1 MRTKWFFLLFALIAF
16 PLGDCYGQSKDLT
29 RLRVTYSSIG
39 AASLV
44 TWVAKDMGIFQK
56 HGLDVGLVYIGG
68 GTMAMSTTIS
78 GETQITQ
85 GAGTGSILGRL
96 SGADTVIIA
105 TILDTTPQ
113 SLIVQ
118 PDIHGPQDLKG
129 KRLGITRFGS
139 LSDFGVRK
147 YLQTVGLDPEKDV
160 RLIQMGGLPEILS
173 GMQAGAIQGGALSS
187 PSLSKAKLL
196 GYREL
201 KDLGA
206 LGIKYPGTCYMTTE
220 SYIRSQRPVLI
231 QFLKGIIES
240 AQYVKTHKEPSIAVL
255 KKYTKMNEPPV
266 LEDTYGVFVQRYI
279 RSVPDPSTE
288 EVKTVLD
295 QIKEKDP
302 RARTTDY
309 QSFIRGDLMKEIEQS
324 GFIDSLSKS

>member
-1 MRTKWFFLLFALIAF
+1 MKSKWLLFSLTFFIL
-16 PLGDCYGQSKDLT
+16 PLSLAHAQSKELI
-29 RLRVTYSSIG
+29 RLRITYSSIS

-44 TWVAKDMGIFQK
+44 TWVAKDAGIFQK

-85 GAGTGSILGRL
+85 GAGTGSILARL
-96 SGADTVIIA
+96 SGADTVMFA

-113 SLIVQ
+113 SLMVQ
-118 PDIHGPQDLKG
+118 PDIRGPQDLKG

-160 RLIQMGGLPEILS
+160 RMIQMGGIPEILG
-173 GMQAGAIQGGALSS
+173 GMQGGSIQGGALSS
-187 PSLSKAKLL
+187 PALSKAKLL
-196 GYREL
+196 GYREMM
-201 KDLGA
+201 DLGS
-206 LGIKYPGTCYMTTE
+206 LGIKYPGTCYMATE
-220 SYIRSQRPVLI
+220 SYIKNQRPVVI
-231 QFLKGIIES
+231 QFLKGVIEG
-240 AQYVKTHKEPSIAVL
+240 AHFVKTNKEPSVSVL
-255 KKYTKMNEPPV
+255 KKYTKISEPPI
-266 LEDTYGVFVQRYI
+266 LEDTYQVFVQRYI
-279 RSVPDPSTE
+279 RSVPIPSTE

-295 QIKEKDP
+295 QVKDKDP

-309 QSFIRGDLMKEIEQS
+309 ESFIRGDLMKEIEQS
-324 GFIDSLSKS
+324 GFIRSLSKG

>member
-1 MRTKWFFLLFALIAF
+1 MKSKCLLFLLTFFIFPFAL
-16 PLGDCYGQSKDLT
+16 CYAQSKEPI
-29 RLRVTYSSIG
+29 RLRITYSSIS

-44 TWVAKDMGIFQK
+44 TWVAKDAGIFQK
-56 HGLDVGLVYIGG
+56 YGLDVGLIYIGG

-85 GAGTGSILGRL
+85 GAGTGSILARL
-96 SGADTVIIA
+96 SGADTVMFA

-113 SLIVQ
+113 SLMVQ
-118 PDIHGPQDLKG
+118 PDIRGPRDLKG

-147 YLQTVGLDPEKDV
+147 YLQIVGLDPDKDV

-173 GMQAGAIQGGALSS
+173 GIQAGAIQGGALSS
-187 PSLSKAKLL
+187 PALSKAKLL
-196 GYREL
+196 GYREM

-220 SYIRSQRPVLI
+220 SYIKNQRPVVV

-240 AQYVKTHKEPSIAVL
+240 AHYVKTQKEASINVL
-255 KKYTKMNEPPV
+255 KKYTKMNELPI
-266 LEDTYGVFVQRYI
+266 LEDTYQVFVQRYI
-279 RSVPDPSTE
+279 RSVPVPSTE

-295 QIKEKDP
+295 QVKDKDS

-309 QSFIRGDLMKEIEQS
+309 ESFIRGDLMKEVEQS
-324 GFIDSLSKS
+324 GFLRSLSKS

>member
-1 MRTKWFFLLFALIAF
+1 MRTKWVFLFFAACAL
-16 PLGDCYGQSKDLT
+16 PLGHCYAQSLT
-29 RLRVTYSSIG
+29 SLRVTYSSIS

-44 TWVAKDMGIFQK
+44 TWVAKDTGIFQK
-56 HGLDVGLVYIGG
+56 YRLDVGLIYIGG

-96 SGADTVIIA
+96 SGADTVIFA

-113 SLIVQ
+113 SLVVE
-118 PDIHGPQDLKG
+118 PDIRGPQDLKG

-160 RLIQMGGLPEILS
+160 RIIQMGGLPEILS

-231 QFLKGIIES
+231 QFLKAIIES
-240 AQYVKTHKEPSIAVL
+240 AHYVKTNKETSIAVL

-266 LEDTYGVFVQRYI
+266 LEDTYQVFVERYI

-295 QIKEKDP
+295 QVKEKDP

-309 QSFIRGDLMKEIEQS
+309 NSFIRGDLLKEIEQS
-324 GFIDSLSKS
+324 GFIRSLSKG

>member
-1 MRTKWFFLLFALIAF
+1 
-16 PLGDCYGQSKDLT
+16 
-29 RLRVTYSSIG
+29 
-39 AASLV
+39 
-44 TWVAKDMGIFQK
+44 
-56 HGLDVGLVYIGG
+56 
-68 GTMAMSTTIS
+68 MAMSTTIS

-96 SGADTVIIA
+96 SGADTVIFA

-113 SLIVQ
+113 SLVVQ
-118 PDIHGPQDLKG
+118 PDIRGPQDLKG

-147 YLQTVGLDPEKDV
+147 YLQTVRLDPEKDV
-160 RLIQMGGLPEILS
+160 RIIQMGGLPEILS

-240 AQYVKTHKEPSIAVL
+240 AHYVKTNRETSIAVL

-266 LEDTYGVFVQRYI
+266 LEDTYQVFVERYI

-295 QIKEKDP
+295 QVKEKDP

-309 QSFIRGDLMKEIEQS
+309 NSFIRGDLLKEIEQS
-324 GFIDSLSKS
+324 GFIRSLSKG

>member
-1 MRTKWFFLLFALIAF
+1 MGFAIFWSMCAAIGPLLRAV
-16 PLGDCYGQSKDLT
+16 ST
-29 RLRVTYSSIG
+29 SLRVTYSSIS

-44 TWVAKDMGIFQK
+44 TWVAKDTGIFQK

-96 SGADTVIIA
+96 SGADTVIFA

-113 SLIVQ
+113 SLVVQ
-118 PDIHGPQDLKG
+118 PDIRGPQDLKG

-147 YLQTVGLDPEKDV
+147 YLQTVRLDPEKDV
-160 RLIQMGGLPEILS
+160 RIIQMGGLPEILS

-231 QFLKGIIES
+231 QFLKAIIES
-240 AQYVKTHKEPSIAVL
+240 AHYVKTNKETSITVL
-255 KKYTKMNEPPV
+255 RRYTKMNEPPV
-266 LEDTYGVFVQRYI
+266 LEDTYQVFVERYI

-295 QIKEKDP
+295 QVKEKDP

-309 QSFIRGDLMKEIEQS
+309 NSFIRGDLLKEIEQS
-324 GFIDSLSKS
+324 GFIRSLSKD

>member
-1 MRTKWFFLLFALIAF
+1 MRTRWVFLFFAACAL
-16 PLGDCYGQSKDLT
+16 PLGHCYAQSLT
-29 RLRVTYSSIG
+29 SLRVTYSSIS

-44 TWVAKDMGIFQK
+44 TWVAKDTGIFQK

-96 SGADTVIIA
+96 SGADTVIFA

-113 SLIVQ
+113 SLVVQ
-118 PDIHGPQDLKG
+118 PDIRGPQDLKG

-147 YLQTVGLDPEKDV
+147 YLQTVRLDPEKDV
-160 RLIQMGGLPEILS
+160 RIIQMGGLPEILS

-187 PSLSKAKLL
+187 PSLGKAKLL

-240 AQYVKTHKEPSIAVL
+240 AHYVKTNKETSIAVL
-255 KKYTKMNEPPV
+255 KKYTKTNEPLV
-266 LEDTYGVFVQRYI
+266 LEDTYQVFVERYI

-295 QIKEKDP
+295 QVKEKDP

-309 QSFIRGDLMKEIEQS
+309 NSFIRGDLLKEIEQS
-324 GFIDSLSKS
+324 GFIHSLSKG